1 MEPEDLHK
9 ELMPDVSEINY
20 IWYYMQT
27 ASIMAPDVRRRLRA
41 AWGFCE
47 RHAWMLLMVESSLR
61 HSFLMGPAVLYSDL
75 LGRAAAVLRTRG
87 PMREARIARGLRDR
101 RACLMC
107 SMDLNQAR
115 GKYAG
120 EETIRRSRDPGE
132 FTSLVEAT
140 RKYWEDKVCGICRG
154 DDSPVRCRRHLIEDL
169 KRGITPEGF
178 DYHIDELENVRR
190 RLAAYGRS
198 CRWEHRGTASL
209 EDKAGLIRAVGWC
222 SGWRPLLRLAE
233 EVREAAVG
241 S

>member
-1 MEPEDLHK
+1 MEPECQCK
-9 ELMPDVSEINY
+9 ELMPNVSEINY

-47 RHAWMLLMVESSLR
+47 RHAWMLLMVESSMR
-61 HSFLMGPAVLYSDL
+61 HSFLMGPAVLYGDL
-75 LGRAAAVLRTRG
+75 LGRASSVLRIRG
-87 PMREARIARGLRDR
+87 PMRDARIARGLRDR

-107 SMDLNQAR
+107 SMDLNPVR

-132 FTSLVEAT
+132 FIRLVEAT
-140 RKYWEDKVCGICRG
+140 RKYWEDGVCGICRG
-154 DDSPVRCRRHLIEDL
+154 DGTPGRCRRHLIEDL
-169 KRGITPEGF
+169 KRGMTPEGL
-178 DYHIDELENVRR
+178 DRHRDELENVRR
-190 RLAAYGRS
+190 RLDAYGRS
-198 CRWEHRGTASL
+198 CRWEHRGTADL

-222 SGWRPLLRLAE
+222 SGWQPLLRLAE

-241 S
+241 L